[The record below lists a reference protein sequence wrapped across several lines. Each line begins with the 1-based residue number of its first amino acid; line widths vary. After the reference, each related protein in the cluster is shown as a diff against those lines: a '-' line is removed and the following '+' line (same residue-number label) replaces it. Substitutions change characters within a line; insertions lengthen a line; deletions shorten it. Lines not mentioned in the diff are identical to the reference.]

1 MMKLGPRAKEFY
13 LKESPILGSTSD
25 LLENQRTSLSEME
38 PCKINYGYGR
48 FFIIIIIIASVGGAI
63 ALLDLGLHSEHGRDF
78 LDARSYQFGY

>member
-1 MMKLGPRAKEFY
+1 MMKVGPRAKELY
-13 LKESPILGSTSD
+13 LKESPILGSTFD

-38 PCKINYGYGR
+38 PCEINYGYGR

-78 LDARSYQFGY
+78 SDARSYQFGY

>member
-1 MMKLGPRAKEFY
+1 MMKVGPRAKEFY

-38 PCKINYGYGR
+38 PCEINYGYGR
-48 FFIIIIIIASVGGAI
+48 FFIIIIIASIGGAI
-63 ALLDLGLHSEHGRDF
+63 ALLDLGLHSEHGWDF